1 MISTLLLSSKSLW
14 SQTKEN
20 ADSLVVVPLELIQQ
34 ANIKLAEGKHYK
46 EISEK
51 QSELIFDLEELN
63 YTKTEQIKSLANDNY
78 TLYTKNKQYED
89 INKSLEKSLARQKT
103 YNYILCGIDGDI
115 VLFLIN
121 DDWSLKSIGIIK
133 ANDGGSK

>member
-1 MISTLLLSSKSLW
+1 MISTLLLSSNSLW
-14 SQTKEN
+14 SQNKEN

-46 EISEK
+46 EICEK

-103 YNYILCGIDGDI
+103 YNYILCGISTAT
-115 VLFLIN
+115 VVALVVKFVV
-121 DDWSLKSIGIIK
+121 K
-133 ANDGGSK
+133 

>member
-34 ANIKLAEGKHYK
+34 ANIKLAERKYYK

-78 TLYTKNKQYED
+78 TLVTKNKKYEE

-103 YNYILCGIDGDI
+103 YNYILCGISTATVVALVVKFI
-115 VLFLIN
+115 V
-121 DDWSLKSIGIIK
+121 K
-133 ANDGGSK
+133 

>member
-14 SQTKEN
+14 SQNKES

-46 EISEK
+46 ELSEK

-78 TLYTKNKQYED
+78 TLVTKNKKYEE

-103 YNYILCGIDGDI
+103 YNYVLCGISTATVVALVVKFI
-115 VLFLIN
+115 V
-121 DDWSLKSIGIIK
+121 K
-133 ANDGGSK
+133 

>member
-20 ADSLVVVPLELIQQ
+20 VDSLVVVPLELIQQ

-78 TLYTKNKQYED
+78 TLVTKNKKYEE

-103 YNYILCGIDGDI
+103 YNYILCGISTATVVALVVKFI
-115 VLFLIN
+115 V
-121 DDWSLKSIGIIK
+121 K
-133 ANDGGSK
+133 

>member
-34 ANIKLAEGKHYK
+34 ANIKLAERKYYK

-78 TLYTKNKQYED
+78 TLVTKNKKYEE

-103 YNYILCGIDGDI
+103 YNYILCGISTATVVGLVIKMI
-115 VLFLIN
+115 VQ
-121 DDWSLKSIGIIK
+121 
-133 ANDGGSK
+133 

>member
-78 TLYTKNKQYED
+78 TLVTKNKKYEE

-103 YNYILCGIDGDI
+103 YNYILCGISTAT
-115 VLFLIN
+115 VVALVVKFVV
-121 DDWSLKSIGIIK
+121 K
-133 ANDGGSK
+133 

>member
-1 MISTLLLSSKSLW
+1 MILTLLISSNNLW

-34 ANIKLAEGKHYK
+34 ANIKLAEGKYYK

-51 QSELIFDLEELN
+51 QYELIFDLEELN
-63 YTKTEQIKSLANDNY
+63 YTKTEQIKNLANDNHN
-78 TLYTKNKQYED
+78 LYIKNKKYED

-103 YNYILCGIDGDI
+103 YNYILCGISTATVVGLVIKMI
-115 VLFLIN
+115 VQ
-121 DDWSLKSIGIIK
+121 
-133 ANDGGSK
+133 

>member
-78 TLYTKNKQYED
+78 TLVTKNKKYEE
-89 INKSLEKSLARQKT
+89 INKSLEKSLAREKT
-103 YNYILCGIDGDI
+103 YNYILCGISTATVVALVVKFI
-115 VLFLIN
+115 V
-121 DDWSLKSIGIIK
+121 K
-133 ANDGGSK
+133 

>member
-20 ADSLVVVPLELIQQ
+20 TDSLVVVPLELIQQ
-34 ANIKLAEGKHYK
+34 ANIKLAERKYYK

-89 INKSLEKSLARQKT
+89 INKSLEKSLAREKT
-103 YNYILCGIDGDI
+103 YNYILCGISTAT
-115 VLFLIN
+115 VVALVVKFVV
-121 DDWSLKSIGIIK
+121 K
-133 ANDGGSK
+133 

>member
-34 ANIKLAEGKHYK
+34 ANIKLAEGKYYK

-63 YTKTEQIKSLANDNY
+63 YSKSEKIKSLETDNY
-78 TLYTKNKQYED
+78 TLYTKTKQYED

-103 YNYILCGIDGDI
+103 YNYILCGISTATVIALVVKFI
-115 VLFLIN
+115 V
-121 DDWSLKSIGIIK
+121 K
-133 ANDGGSK
+133 

>member
-51 QSELIFDLEELN
+51 QYELIFDLEELN

-78 TLYTKNKQYED
+78 TLVTKNKKYEE

-103 YNYILCGIDGDI
+103 YNYILCGISTAT
-115 VLFLIN
+115 VVALVVKFVV
-121 DDWSLKSIGIIK
+121 K
-133 ANDGGSK
+133 

>member
-78 TLYTKNKQYED
+78 TLYTKNKKYEE

-103 YNYILCGIDGDI
+103 YNYVLCGISTAT
-115 VLFLIN
+115 VVALVVKFVV
-121 DDWSLKSIGIIK
+121 K
-133 ANDGGSK
+133 

>member
-20 ADSLVVVPLELIQQ
+20 ADSLVVVSLELIQQ

-63 YTKTEQIKSLANDNY
+63 YAKTEQIKKLSNDNY
-78 TLYTKNKQYED
+78 NLHSKNKEYED
-89 INKSLEKSLARQKT
+89 INKSLEKSLQRQKT
-103 YNYILCGIDGDI
+103 YNYVLCGISTTTI
-115 VLFLIN
+115 VGLV
-121 DDWSLKSIGIIK
+121 IK
-133 ANDGGSK
+133 MIVQ

>member
-1 MISTLLLSSKSLW
+1 MKLKLLKLTTILTLLLSSNNLW
-14 SQTKEN
+14 SQNKEN

-46 EISEK
+46 ELSEK

-78 TLYTKNKQYED
+78 TLVTKNKKYEE

-103 YNYILCGIDGDI
+103 YNYVLCGISTATVVALVVKFI
-115 VLFLIN
+115 V
-121 DDWSLKSIGIIK
+121 K
-133 ANDGGSK
+133 

>member
-1 MISTLLLSSKSLW
+1 MISTLLLSSNSLW
-14 SQTKEN
+14 SQNKEN

-78 TLYTKNKQYED
+78 TLVTKNKKYEE

-103 YNYILCGIDGDI
+103 YNYILCGISTATVVALVVKFI
-115 VLFLIN
+115 V
-121 DDWSLKSIGIIK
+121 K
-133 ANDGGSK
+133 

>member
-1 MISTLLLSSKSLW
+1 MLSS
-14 SQTKEN
+14 
-20 ADSLVVVPLELIQQ
+20 SLVVVPLELIQQ
-34 ANIKLAEGKHYK
+34 ANIKLAERKYYK

-78 TLYTKNKQYED
+78 TLVTKNKKYEE

-103 YNYILCGIDGDI
+103 YNYILCGISTATVVALVVKFI
-115 VLFLIN
+115 V
-121 DDWSLKSIGIIK
+121 K
-133 ANDGGSK
+133 

>member
-20 ADSLVVVPLELIQQ
+20 TDSLVVVPLELIQQ
-34 ANIKLAEGKHYK
+34 ANIKLVEGKYYK
-46 EISEK
+46 ELSEK
-51 QSELIFDLEELN
+51 QFELLFDLEELN

-78 TLYTKNKQYED
+78 TLITKNKKYED

-103 YNYILCGIDGDI
+103 YNYILCGISTAT
-115 VLFLIN
+115 VVALVVKFVV
-121 DDWSLKSIGIIK
+121 K
-133 ANDGGSK
+133 

>member
-1 MISTLLLSSKSLW
+1 MLLISSKSLW
-14 SQTKEN
+14 SQTKEK

-63 YTKTEQIKSLANDNY
+63 YTKTEQIKKLSNDNFN
-78 TLYTKNKQYED
+78 LYTKNKEYED
-89 INKSLEKSLARQKT
+89 INKSLEKSLSRQKT
-103 YNYILCGIDGDI
+103 YNHILCGISTATI
-115 VLFLIN
+115 VGLVI
-121 DDWSLKSIGIIK
+121 KMIIQ
-133 ANDGGSK
+133 

>member
-20 ADSLVVVPLELIQQ
+20 VDSLVVVPLELIQQ

-78 TLYTKNKQYED
+78 TLYTKNKKYEE

-103 YNYILCGIDGDI
+103 YNYILCGISTAT
-115 VLFLIN
+115 VVALVVKFVV
-121 DDWSLKSIGIIK
+121 K
-133 ANDGGSK
+133 

>member
-51 QSELIFDLEELN
+51 QSELIFDLDELN

-78 TLYTKNKQYED
+78 TLVTKNKKYEE

-103 YNYILCGIDGDI
+103 YNYILCGISTATVVALVVKFI
-115 VLFLIN
+115 V
-121 DDWSLKSIGIIK
+121 K
-133 ANDGGSK
+133 

>member
-1 MISTLLLSSKSLW
+1 MTLLLSSKSLW
-14 SQTKEN
+14 SQNKEN
-20 ADSLVVVPLELIQQ
+20 TDSLVVVPLELIQK

-89 INKSLEKSLARQKT
+89 INKSLEKNLARQKT
-103 YNYILCGIDGDI
+103 YNHILCGISTATI
-115 VLFLIN
+115 VALVVKFIV
-121 DDWSLKSIGIIK
+121 K
-133 ANDGGSK
+133 

>member
-34 ANIKLAEGKHYK
+34 ANIKLAERKYYK

-78 TLYTKNKQYED
+78 TLVTKNKKYEE

-103 YNYILCGIDGDI
+103 YNYILCGISTAT
-115 VLFLIN
+115 VVALVVKFVV
-121 DDWSLKSIGIIK
+121 K
-133 ANDGGSK
+133 

>member
-34 ANIKLAEGKHYK
+34 ANIKLAERKYYK

-78 TLYTKNKQYED
+78 TLYTKNKEYED
-89 INKSLEKSLARQKT
+89 INKSLVTCFLG
-103 YNYILCGIDGDI
+103 GISNTI
-115 VLFLIN
+115 QAI
-121 DDWSLKSIGIIK
+121 
-133 ANDGGSK
+133 

>member
-14 SQTKEN
+14 SQNKEN

-34 ANIKLAEGKHYK
+34 ANIKLAERKYYK

-103 YNYILCGIDGDI
+103 YNYILCGISTAT
-115 VLFLIN
+115 VVALVVKFVV
-121 DDWSLKSIGIIK
+121 K
-133 ANDGGSK
+133 

>member
-14 SQTKEN
+14 SQNKEN

-78 TLYTKNKQYED
+78 TLVTKNKKYEE

-103 YNYILCGIDGDI
+103 YNYVLCGISTATVVALVVKFI
-115 VLFLIN
+115 V
-121 DDWSLKSIGIIK
+121 K
-133 ANDGGSK
+133 

>member
-20 ADSLVVVPLELIQQ
+20 TDSLVVVPLELIQQ
-34 ANIKLAEGKHYK
+34 ANIKLAERKYYK

-103 YNYILCGIDGDI
+103 YNYILCGISTAT
-115 VLFLIN
+115 VVALVVKFVV
-121 DDWSLKSIGIIK
+121 K
-133 ANDGGSK
+133 

>member
-1 MISTLLLSSKSLW
+1 MILTLLLSSKNLW
-14 SQTKEN
+14 SQTNEQK
-20 ADSLVVVPLELIQQ
+20 DSLVVVSIELIKE
-34 ANIKLAEGKHYK
+34 ANIKLAERKYYK

-103 YNYILCGIDGDI
+103 YNYILCGISTAT
-115 VLFLIN
+115 VVALVVKFVV
-121 DDWSLKSIGIIK
+121 K
-133 ANDGGSK
+133 

>member
-78 TLYTKNKQYED
+78 TLYTKNKQYEE

-103 YNYILCGIDGDI
+103 YNYILCGISTAT
-115 VLFLIN
+115 VVALVVKFVV
-121 DDWSLKSIGIIK
+121 K
-133 ANDGGSK
+133 